1 MFSLQK
7 SFFQVKPVRKSRLRV
22 ANGNSLLFGNN
33 YGGYPKRVFY
43 NFSSFRKM
51 HPRSPVAI
59 ASCGVDQW
67 HRQVFRK
74 RIKSDTFSV
83 EMVIDGVF
91 NYTLD
96 GKNYQVCP
104 GEIFFVQLGMDS
116 AMCCETEIATKK
128 VIIFDG
134 AQLFQTLEYL
144 ELNRIAHLK
153 PQDSGKIS
161 GIMDNIIELSKVSS
175 FENFRNACCECYR
188 LLLEISAQNIASTRP
203 AGLQRAIEFIH
214 ENLEHPITLNQIV
227 EYSKCSGATLHRQ
240 FRKYLNCSPIE
251 YFLNA
256 KMEMAY
262 GMLAGGTLSIKE
274 IASRLNYSS
283 PQYFASEFKKHYGK
297 TPSQI
302 R

>member
-7 SFFQVKPVRKSRLRV
+7 LFFQVKPVRKSRLRV

-33 YGGYPKRVFY
+33 YGAYPKRIFY
-43 NFSSFRKM
+43 SFSSFRKM
-51 HPRSPVAI
+51 HPRCPISIVN
-59 ASCGVDQW
+59 CGVDQW
-67 HRQVFRK
+67 HRQVFRE

-83 EMVIDGVF
+83 EMVIDGIF
-91 NYTLD
+91 NYTLN
-96 GKNYQVCP
+96 GKSYQVFP

-116 AMCCETEIATKK
+116 SMCCETETATKK
-128 VIIFDG
+128 VIIFEG
-134 AQLFQTLEYL
+134 TQLFQTLEYL
-144 ELNRIAHLK
+144 ELNRIAVLQPH
-153 PQDSGKIS
+153 DSGKIA

-175 FENFRNACCECYR
+175 FENFRNASSECYR
-188 LLLEISAQNIASTRP
+188 LLLEIAAQNLANTRP
-203 AGLQRAIEFIH
+203 VGLQKAIEFIH
-214 ENLEHPITLNQIV
+214 ENLETPISLKQIV

-240 FRKYLNCSPIE
+240 FRKYLSCSPIE
-251 YFLNA
+251 YYLNA

-262 GMLAGGTLSIKE
+262 GMLSSGTLSIKE